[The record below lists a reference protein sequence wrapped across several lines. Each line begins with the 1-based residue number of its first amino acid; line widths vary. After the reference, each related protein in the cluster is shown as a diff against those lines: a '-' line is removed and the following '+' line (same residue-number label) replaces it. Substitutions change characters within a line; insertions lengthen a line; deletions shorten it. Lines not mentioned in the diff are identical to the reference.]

1 MELMQGLITRRSV
14 RQYTDQRVSDA
25 DITEIV
31 TAGMYAPSARHQ
43 LIWEFVVITDR
54 EKLKKL
60 SEGLH
65 TAPMAKSAAFGV
77 AVCADLSRAASPD
90 YWDQDCAAATQNI
103 LLACHD
109 KGLGAVWVGMYP
121 HAEREDVVKG
131 ICGIPAEIRVQSL
144 ILAGHPAAPAK
155 REDRFDEHKIR
166 FNDWND

>member
-1 MELMQGLITRRSV
+1 
-14 RQYTDQRVSDA
+14 
-25 DITEIV
+25 
-31 TAGMYAPSARHQ
+31 
-43 LIWEFVVITDR
+43 
-54 EKLKKL
+54 
-60 SEGLH
+60 
-65 TAPMAKSAAFGV
+65 MAKSAAFGV

>member
-14 RQYTDQRVSDA
+14 RQYTDQNVSDA

-43 LIWEFVVITDR
+43 LIWEFVAITDR
-54 EKLKKL
+54 AKLKRL
-60 SEGLH
+60 AEELP
-65 TAPMAKSAAFGV
+65 TAAMAKSAAFAV

-103 LLACHD
+103 LLACHA
-109 KGLGAVWVGMYP
+109 KGLGAVWIGMYP
-121 HAEREDVVKG
+121 HAEREDVVKKV
-131 ICGIPAEIRVQSL
+131 CGIPAEIKVQSL

-155 REDRFDEHKIR
+155 REERFDERKIR
-166 FNDWND
+166 FNDWKD